1 MSRRTGLGSIS
12 SVSVVSRFSAIKQG
26 ALTYDGQ
33 GRLQPDLTLTSA
45 FGKAELLMNVDGVG
59 PPRFEQVVTKWPQ
72 AGQYERPVWP
82 STCRPPLTHGWP
94 LDLGSRR

>member
-1 MSRRTGLGSIS
+1 
-12 SVSVVSRFSAIKQG
+12 
-26 ALTYDGQ
+26 
-33 GRLQPDLTLTSA
+33 
-45 FGKAELLMNVDGVG
+45 MNVDGVG

-72 AGQYERPVWP
+72 AGQYERLVWP

>member
-1 MSRRTGLGSIS
+1 MSCRTGLGSIS
-12 SVSVVSRFSAIKQG
+12 SVSVANRFSAIKQG

-45 FGKAELLMNVDGVG
+45 FGKTELLMNVDGVG

-72 AGQYERPVWP
+72 AGQYERLVWP
-82 STCRPPLTHGWP
+82 STVVVGLR
-94 LDLGSRR
+94 SAQSVSKR

>member
-1 MSRRTGLGSIS
+1 MSCRTGLGSIS
-12 SVSVVSRFSAIKQG
+12 SVSVANRFSAIKQG

-45 FGKAELLMNVDGVG
+45 FGKTELLMNVDGVG

-82 STCRPPLTHGWP
+82 DTRLAMRIDERPLYIGSCR
-94 LDLGSRR
+94 

>member
-1 MSRRTGLGSIS
+1 MSCRTGLGSIS
-12 SVSVVSRFSAIKQG
+12 SVSVANRFSAIKQG

-45 FGKAELLMNVDGVG
+45 FGKTELLMNVDGVG

-72 AGQYERPVWP
+72 AGQYERAVSPNTRLAVRIVE
-82 STCRPPLTHGWP
+82 RPLY
-94 LDLGSRR
+94 LGSCR